1 MRDAQAAREHAIQDE
16 RESTAA
22 EIQRLHIERDDA
34 LRDGRNQTNKFENEL
49 ATLRSALERESSA
62 RASVETRHTEL
73 LLAMEDKEQK
83 LQVALAEAT
92 TKTKEAEVVSR
103 ELDHARAEAE
113 EHHRI
118 QALNNERLT
127 SLLSEQAET
136 LRKLEEARARGEDLE
151 DQIKFAR
158 AEGDEAFRALNEA
171 TREKDRLRTQSL
183 EADRVL
189 RDHIAEADGDRAVLE
204 HQFSELQAAH
214 ETTERE
220 LKEALSDL
228 DICKADLVGTR
239 EELQRT
245 QHELS
250 DSESMNAA
258 LREEVVRARVK
269 HDDLTRKLAA
279 ADRTL
284 NDMLD
289 VAVAFRDTN
298 VRLLSATQKSLSH
311 AARLSSKHAASMMA
325 STFDAVYDHSQSAEA
340 LAAYTTPIDWSDPLA
355 SLQILRRFDLDAYSE
370 TVLKAVT
377 TIRKWQKQ
385 CKEYRDRARGKISFR
400 NFAKGDLALFL
411 PTRNSVAKP
420 WAAFNGTQ
428 AQTILLIRSDVSC
441 VVSFPHYFLTPSPQI
456 TAQLENREWIVARIT
471 SITERV
477 VDHRVRWFLFCE
489 LSRRAEAILIGTELE
504 SLWVCSNVFI

>member
-1 MRDAQAAREHAIQDE
+1 MRDAQAAREQAIQDE

-22 EIQRLHIERDDA
+22 EIQRLHVERDDA
-34 LRDGRNQTNKFENEL
+34 VRDGRNQTNKLENEI
-49 ATLRSALERESSA
+49 ANLRSALERESSA
-62 RASVETRHTEL
+62 RASVETRHNEL

-83 LQVALAEAT
+83 LQSALAEAT
-92 TKTKEAEVVSR
+92 SKTKEAEILSR
-103 ELDHARAEAE
+103 ELDHARTEAE

-118 QALNNERLT
+118 QALNDERLT
-127 SLLSEQAET
+127 NLLSEQAET
-136 LRKLEEARARGEDLE
+136 LRKLEEARTRGEDLE

-214 ETTERE
+214 ETATRE
-220 LKEALSDL
+220 VNEALSGL
-228 DICKADLVGTR
+228 DISKADLVGTK

-250 DSESMNAA
+250 ENENMNTA
-258 LREEVVRARVK
+258 LREEVIRARVK

-279 ADRTL
+279 VDRTL
-284 NDMLD
+284 NDMLGI
-289 VAVAFRDTN
+289 AVAFRDTN
-298 VRLLSATQKSLSH
+298 IQLLSAAQKSLSH
-311 AARLSSKHAASMMA
+311 AARLSSKHTASMMA
-325 STFDAVYDHSQSAEA
+325 STLDTMLDHSPSAEVLVYA
-340 LAAYTTPIDWSDPLA
+340 TPIDWSDPLA

-385 CKEYRDRARGKISFR
+385 CKEYRDRARGKITFR

-420 WAAFNGTQ
+420 WAAFNRTYVH
-428 AQTILLIRSDVSC
+428 TIISVRSNMSPYSILPSLLLNTYPTDRRS
-441 VVSFPHYFLTPSPQI
+441 
-456 TAQLENREWIVARIT
+456 
-471 SITERV
+471 
-477 VDHRVRWFLFCE
+477 
-489 LSRRAEAILIGTELE
+489 IGD
-504 SLWVCSNVFI
+504 